1 MHPPSSSR
9 CTGNENIVR
18 TRLRC
23 NVRNPR
29 PEISAGRVSP
39 FCGHRIVLCL
49 FRDPSPEQ
57 PERFCT
63 VRTRYRAAVALSLS
77 LSPPSFS
84 LFYFIALL
92 RPRSVRR
99 RERQKFSPIETI
111 QRDADSRFVRRLF
124 RLLFRLFFFYV
135 VVTWTRD
142 NRRPRKPT
150 SVDPTFYFHLARKLP
165 IGSREVGLK
174 ISSLKCF

>member
-29 PEISAGRVSP
+29 PEISTGRVSP

-77 LSPPSFS
+77 LSI
-84 LFYFIALL
+84 LFYRVIASTF
-92 RPRSVRR
+92 RAT
-99 RERQKFSPIETI
+99 QGETEI
-111 QRDADSRFVRRLF
+111 FTDRNDSTRRDADSRFVRRLF

-142 NRRPRKPT
+142 NRRPREPT

>member
-1 MHPPSSSR
+1 MYHRFVAIGSFYAYSA
-9 CTGNENIVR
+9 
-18 TRLRC
+18 TRRSNNRKDFAPL
-23 NVRNPR
+23 
-29 PEISAGRVSP
+29 GRVI
-39 FCGHRIVLCL
+39 G
-49 FRDPSPEQ
+49 Q
-57 PERFCT
+57 P
-63 VRTRYRAAVALSLS
+63 L
-77 LSPPSFS
+77 LSPSLS

-92 RPRSVRR
+92 RPRSARR

-142 NRRPRKPT
+142 NRRPREPT